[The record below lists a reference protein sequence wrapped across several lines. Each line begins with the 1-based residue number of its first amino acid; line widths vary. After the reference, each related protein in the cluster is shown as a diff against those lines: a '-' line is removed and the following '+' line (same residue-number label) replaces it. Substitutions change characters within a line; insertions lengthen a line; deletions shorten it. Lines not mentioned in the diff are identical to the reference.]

1 MAQLELADCAKRMA
15 QRMDGAESLR
25 KRYAAFEAAIII
37 SVRASMSRPWP
48 APDDATCAPR
58 PVEPNRLGRHNVA
71 RREQGL
77 DVVEHRIER
86 GAAVSAP
93 VAEASTQGGSD
104 PIADEVAAD
113 ELELGAVRQGQLRG
127 APTSSAPAAVWMAT
141 TGDSAERMHAG
152 TLSETHCSSTLDR
165 NRSSGLSFARY
176 ETNQT
181 REFFALASLLQP
193 RPRNFDRGPIREMSG
208 RTPPVRVHP
217 LSLALTI

>member
-1 MAQLELADCAKRMA
+1 
-15 QRMDGAESLR
+15 
-25 KRYAAFEAAIII
+25 
-37 SVRASMSRPWP
+37 
-48 APDDATCAPR
+48 
-58 PVEPNRLGRHNVA
+58 
-71 RREQGL
+71 
-77 DVVEHRIER
+77 VEHRIER
-86 GAAVSAP
+86 GAAVSAS
-93 VAEASTQGGSD
+93 VAEASTQGRGD

-113 ELELGAVRQGQLRG
+113 ELDLGAVRQCQLRG

-141 TGDSAERMHAG
+141 AGASAERIHAG

-193 RPRNFDRGPIREMSG
+193 RLRNFDRGPIREMSG

-217 LSLALTI
+217 NSLALTI

>member
-152 TLSETHCSSTLDR
+152 TLSETHCSS
-165 NRSSGLSFARY
+165 NSGSKSVQRI
-176 ETNQT
+176 
-181 REFFALASLLQP
+181 EFC
-193 RPRNFDRGPIREMSG
+193 PIRD
-208 RTPPVRVHP
+208 
-217 LSLALTI
+217 